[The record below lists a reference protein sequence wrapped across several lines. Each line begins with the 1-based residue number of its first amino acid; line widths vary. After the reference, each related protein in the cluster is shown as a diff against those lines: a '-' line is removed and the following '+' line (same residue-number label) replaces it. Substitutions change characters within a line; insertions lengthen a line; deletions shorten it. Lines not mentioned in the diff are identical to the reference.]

1 MDYQANIFIWLSIL
15 GMVRSYILTTSFTC
29 ICMRKM
35 SSWNLTTRQNF
46 EFRTCVRQEV
56 IVLAF
61 RSDYSSSNPAGLQ
74 VLLCKKCLQR
84 TQRQQ
89 ETDTRKKRTKII
101 VKMQGMV
108 HFRILPQFSVLSI
121 MQKRFIVLIPEMAN
135 FASNRMKLLV
145 LVIEDIREVWFA
157 LVVVVVI
164 VVVVQRGD
172 PEIVD

>member
-56 IVLAF
+56 SGLTIRVQIPLVCKFYCAKNACKEHKDSRKQALA
-61 RSDYSSSNPAGLQ
+61 
-74 VLLCKKCLQR
+74 
-84 TQRQQ
+84 
-89 ETDTRKKRTKII
+89 KKRTKII

>member
-56 IVLAF
+56 SVLAF
-61 RSDYSSSNPAGLQ
+61 RSDDSSSNPAGLQ

-108 HFRILPQFSVLSI
+108 HVRIFLILNI
-121 MQKRFIVLIPEMAN
+121 MRFLDYLI
-135 FASNRMKLLV
+135 L
-145 LVIEDIREVWFA
+145 
-157 LVVVVVI
+157 
-164 VVVVQRGD
+164 
-172 PEIVD
+172 EI

>member
-56 IVLAF
+56 SGLTIRVQIPLVCKFYCAKNACKEHKDSRKQALA
-61 RSDYSSSNPAGLQ
+61 
-74 VLLCKKCLQR
+74 
-84 TQRQQ
+84 
-89 ETDTRKKRTKII
+89 KKRTKII

-121 MQKRFIVLIPEMAN
+121 MNTVCRIGPLN
-135 FASNRMKLLV
+135 FSFLLLGSFVMKCYKWVYDILKCFKILLSPCHD
-145 LVIEDIREVWFA
+145 LWVIKWA
-157 LVVVVVI
+157 LNI
-164 VVVVQRGD
+164 CRT
-172 PEIVD
+172 